1 MEVFQNINELEEN
14 QVLSRKMIFL
24 VAPNGMIITFHMEEL
39 LIVVKFLKLLD
50 TIDSNLSDV
59 SDIWF
64 YDVFKSDG
72 EKLKNFR
79 YMDTKVSNLKDLMQ
93 LAEKFPFGFLPEYFK
108 LENWYDIWFW

>member
-14 QVLSRKMIFL
+14 QVKKKKMIFL
-24 VAPNGMIITFHMEEL
+24 VAPNGMIITFHMGEL
-39 LIVVKFLKLLD
+39 LIVVNFFNFLD

-108 LENWYDIWFW
+108 LEN

>member
-64 YDVFKSDG
+64 YD
-72 EKLKNFR
+72 LC
-79 YMDTKVSNLKDLMQ
+79 
-93 LAEKFPFGFLPEYFK
+93 
-108 LENWYDIWFW
+108 

>member
-59 SDIWF
+59 SDI
-64 YDVFKSDG
+64 
-72 EKLKNFR
+72 
-79 YMDTKVSNLKDLMQ
+79 
-93 LAEKFPFGFLPEYFK
+93 
-108 LENWYDIWFW
+108 

>member
-1 MEVFQNINELEEN
+1 MEVFENINELEEN

-64 YDVFKSDG
+64 YDGFKSGG
-72 EKLKNFR
+72 EKLRHFW

-108 LENWYDIWFW
+108 LENWYGIRFW